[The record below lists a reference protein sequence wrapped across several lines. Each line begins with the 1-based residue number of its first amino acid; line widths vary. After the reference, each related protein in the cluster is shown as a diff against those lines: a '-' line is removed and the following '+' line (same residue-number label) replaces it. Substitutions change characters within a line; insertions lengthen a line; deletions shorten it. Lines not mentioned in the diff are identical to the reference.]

1 MAKSSIITEEFKAIQ
16 AALEVLEPLD
26 ETQRAFAVRM
36 ILSRL
41 GMADPPRGGSGSPT
55 GGGGGNGGRTLLDTG
70 DIKSM
75 TAKQF
80 LKQKDPRTDLERFV
94 CLAYYRQHAM
104 DEPTFATRDITK
116 LNGEAGGTDFTNAA
130 GTANNGVAQS
140 KFLSRAGG
148 GKKRLTN
155 RGEAVVEALPDRAKV
170 TEALATSG
178 TRRKKR
184 GRRKAAKSG
193 K

>member
-1 MAKSSIITEEFKAIQ
+1 MAKTSVITEEFKAIQ
-16 AALEVLEPLD
+16 AALEVLEPLG
-26 ETQRAFAVRM
+26 ETQREFAVKM

-41 GMADPPRGGSGSPT
+41 GMSEAPKGIGGSHVCV
-55 GGGGGNGGRTLLDTG
+55 GGGGGGGGATDPAA
-70 DIKSM
+70 IKGL

-80 LKQKDPRTDLERFV
+80 LKQKDPKTDLERFV
-94 CLAYYRQHAM
+94 CLAYYLQHVM
-104 DEPTFATRDITK
+104 DTATFTTREITK

-155 RGEAVVEALPDRAKV
+155 RGEAVVDALPDRARV
-170 TEALATSG
+170 TEAIATAG

-184 GRRKAAKSG
+184 ARRKAKSG